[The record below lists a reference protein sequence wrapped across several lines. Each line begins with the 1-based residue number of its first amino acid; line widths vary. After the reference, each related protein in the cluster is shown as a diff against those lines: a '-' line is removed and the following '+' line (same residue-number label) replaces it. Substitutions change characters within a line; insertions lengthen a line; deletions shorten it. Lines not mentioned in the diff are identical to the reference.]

1 MVEFAMIDLTDSP
14 EPTPQRAA
22 KKSRLSDH
30 EGVSSSGAAGGSSSS
45 IAGGEGERIRSLV
58 AALVELVPD
67 ASPSRLSELAHAQPS
82 GVSLEAAV
90 ESALIHWYGEQPA
103 GGGAAGGGEGDDE
116 ASLALAQKMQRDEWE
131 GAGGGGQADMV
142 QVSADSA
149 LAASLQDEIQ
159 REMDGDIA
167 RKLQV
172 REIFPILP
180 APPPPIIPA
189 LRRGRKCVMSQ
200 ADLDH
205 QLAAQV
211 SRQQQQGGAVA
222 ARVGQKLPDK

>member
-1 MVEFAMIDLTDSP
+1 MVEFATIDLTDSP

-90 ESALIHWYGEQPA
+90 ESALIHWYGEKPEGG
-103 GGGAAGGGEGDDE
+103 GGGAAGGREGDDE

-131 GAGGGGQADMV
+131 GA
-142 QVSADSA
+142 
-149 LAASLQDEIQ
+149 
-159 REMDGDIA
+159 MDGDIA

-172 REIFPILP
+172 RAKFPILP

-189 LRRGRKCVMSQ
+189 LRRGRKCFMSQ

>member
-1 MVEFAMIDLTDSP
+1 MVEFATIDLTDSP

-90 ESALIHWYGEQPA
+90 ESALIHWYGEKPEGG
-103 GGGAAGGGEGDDE
+103 GGGAAGGREGDDE

-131 GAGGGGQADMV
+131 GAGGGGHADMV
-142 QVSADSA
+142 QVSLS
-149 LAASLQDEIQ
+149 
-159 REMDGDIA
+159 
-167 RKLQV
+167 V
-172 REIFPILP
+172 
-180 APPPPIIPA
+180 PPIPNPGLSISI
-189 LRRGRKCVMSQ
+189 LQ
-200 ADLDH
+200 A
-205 QLAAQV
+205 
-211 SRQQQQGGAVA
+211 
-222 ARVGQKLPDK
+222 